1 MLSIIARVL
10 VILSLDAV
18 LKKAMISILIFVAL
32 TPLSAHSTN
41 TEQMNQVLS
50 SIKVFRVGSPMK
62 AKVLINTY
70 GEHAALLPIPKQL
83 EWHYNVIVVSNQL
96 DDSSL
101 AADAFERMAQIF
113 GMQQGREFQPTYL
126 NYLGHF
132 AMKNGDYS
140 SAFNLYSC
148 AIDEVSDAKKL
159 FSPVYSMAMV
169 LMYDGNYSAVN
180 EILGSLE
187 RLASRLKRNDWIAD
201 VDNGYGVLALYQGDY
216 EKASESFKNALDLY
230 FTDANRN
237 GELIASVNVLLTSL
251 LQGDVASLAGI
262 KQRVIRLS
270 QLQSSR
276 DIEILVDWISLLEKS
291 TDEAESETT
300 ELAGLEVSLSQL
312 SNSMVLKAIAD
323 FILPAYKTEGEIESI
338 FAQWR
343 NQYQTPTPNQ
353 INAFSKVVGCD
364 HNASA
369 DKNNALVSELVAAIE
384 QAH

>member
-1 MLSIIARVL
+1 MLSIIARVF

-18 LKKAMISILIFVAL
+18 FKTAMISILILVAL

-50 SIKVFRVGSPMK
+50 SIKVFRVGSPVK
-62 AKVLINTY
+62 AKALINTY
-70 GEHAALLPIPKQL
+70 GAHAALLPIPKQL

-216 EKASESFKNALDLY
+216 EKASESFKNALDQY

-270 QLQSSR
+270 QLQSSS

-300 ELAGLEVSLSQL
+300 ELTGLEVSLSQI

-323 FILPAYKTEGEIESI
+323 FILPAYKTKGEIDSV

>member
-1 MLSIIARVL
+1 MLSIIARVF

-18 LKKAMISILIFVAL
+18 FKTAMISILILVAL

-50 SIKVFRVGSPMK
+50 SIKVFRVGSPVK
-62 AKVLINTY
+62 AKALISTY

-169 LMYDGNYSAVN
+169 LMYDGNYSAVK

-216 EKASESFKNALDLY
+216 EKASESFKNALDQY

-270 QLQSSR
+270 QLQSSS

-300 ELAGLEVSLSQL
+300 ELTGLEVSLSQI

-323 FILPAYKTEGEIESI
+323 FILPAYKTKGEIDSV

>member
-1 MLSIIARVL
+1 MLSIIARVF

-18 LKKAMISILIFVAL
+18 FKTAMISILILVAL

-50 SIKVFRVGSPMK
+50 SIKVFRVGSPVK
-62 AKVLINTY
+62 AKALISTY

-148 AIDEVSDAKKL
+148 AIDEASDAKKL

-169 LMYDGNYSAVN
+169 LMYDGNYSAVK

-216 EKASESFKNALDLY
+216 EKASESFKNALDQY

-270 QLQSSR
+270 QLQSSS

-300 ELAGLEVSLSQL
+300 ELTGLEVSLSQI

-323 FILPAYKTEGEIESI
+323 FILPAYKTKGEIDSV

>member
-216 EKASESFKNALDLY
+216 EKASESFKNALDQY

-270 QLQSSR
+270 QLQSSS

-300 ELAGLEVSLSQL
+300 ELTGLEVSLSQI

-323 FILPAYKTEGEIESI
+323 FILPAYKTKGEIDSV

>member
-1 MLSIIARVL
+1 MLSIIARVFD
-10 VILSLDAV
+10 ILSLDAV
-18 LKKAMISILIFVAL
+18 FKKAMISILILVAL

-41 TEQMNQVLS
+41 IEQMNQVLS
-50 SIKVFRVGSPMK
+50 SIKVFRVGSPVK
-62 AKVLINTY
+62 AKALINTY

-216 EKASESFKNALDLY
+216 EKASESFKNALDQY

-237 GELIASVNVLLTSL
+237 GELIASVKVLLTSL

-270 QLQSSR
+270 QLQSSS

-300 ELAGLEVSLSQL
+300 ELTGLEVSLSQI

-323 FILPAYKTEGEIESI
+323 FILPAYQTKGEIDSV

-353 INAFSKVVGCD
+353 IKAFSKVVGCD

>member
-1 MLSIIARVL
+1 MLSIIARVF

-216 EKASESFKNALDLY
+216 EKASESFKNALDQY

-270 QLQSSR
+270 QLQSSS

-300 ELAGLEVSLSQL
+300 ELTGLEVSLSQI

-323 FILPAYKTEGEIESI
+323 FILPAYKTKGEIDSV

>member
-1 MLSIIARVL
+1 MN
-10 VILSLDAV
+10 
-18 LKKAMISILIFVAL
+18 SILILVAL

-62 AKVLINTY
+62 AKALINTY

-169 LMYDGNYSAVN
+169 LMYDGNYSAVS
-180 EILGSLE
+180 EILDSLE

-216 EKASESFKNALDLY
+216 EKASESFKNALDQY

-270 QLQSSR
+270 QLQSSS

-300 ELAGLEVSLSQL
+300 DLAGLEASLSQL

-323 FILPAYKTEGEIESI
+323 FILPAYKTEGEIDSI